1 MVEILSA
8 HSPKTLILA
17 SRTPSKVQ
25 EIIDNW
31 KANSPNT
38 TYVPV
43 TVELGSQ
50 TSVRE
55 AALSILSNS
64 HTEQIGLVFNNAA
77 IMSMP
82 ERHLS
87 PEGIEMQFATNHI
100 GHFLLTNLI

>member
-17 SRTPSKVQ
+17 SRTPSKIQ
-25 EIIDNW
+25 EIIDGW

-43 TVELGSQ
+43 TVDLGSQ
-50 TSVRE
+50 KSVRE
-55 AALSILSNS
+55 AASSILSNS
-64 HTEQIGLVFNNAA
+64 QIQQIDLVFNNAA
-77 IMSMP
+77 IMSTP

-87 PEGIEMQFATNHI
+87 PEGIESQFATNHI
-100 GHFLLTNLI
+100 GHFL